1 MHAFARLVAVGS
13 CAFAA
18 SGAVAADLPSRLAPP
33 PPVFGAPPQWTT
45 NWTGFYA
52 GLWGGYYSASVE
64 QTCAIFCLRDPR
76 LNGYMLGASAGYNWQ
91 FANNIV
97 AGAMISAPFNRISD
111 SYLVAP
117 GVLYRAQPQLAG
129 TAALR
134 LGYAAGDLL
143 PYVFAGVTGSKL
155 EVSSSLG
162 PKIDN
167 VHIGAAVGAGLEYA
181 ITSSWSADFRYSYM
195 TAPKKLYDF
204 GAHSKYGAKGQL
216 IQIGLNYRFGGAS
229 LLPGPLFARY

>member
-1 MHAFARLVAVGS
+1 MRS
-13 CAFAA
+13 I
-18 SGAVAADLPSRLAPP
+18 
-33 PPVFGAPPQWTT
+33 T
-45 NWTGFYA
+45 NWTGFHA

-64 QTCAIFCLRDPR
+64 QTCAIGCLRDPR

-91 FANNIV
+91 FDNNV
-97 AGAMISAPFNRISD
+97 VFGALLTAPFNRISD

-117 GVLYRAQPQLAG
+117 GVLFRAQPQLAG

-134 LGYAAGDLL
+134 LGYAVGDLL

-155 EVSSSLG
+155 EISSSLG

-167 VHIGAAVGAGLEYA
+167 VHLGAAVGAGLEYA
-181 ITSSWSADFRYSYM
+181 IAGNWSVDIRYSYM

-204 GAHSKYGAKGQL
+204 GAGNKYGALGQL
-216 IQIGLNYRFGGAS
+216 IQFGVNYRFAGGPS
-229 LLPGPLFARY
+229 TTGPLFARY